1 MNNTTA
7 DHAWAGGQSPERS
20 PRRRMTRAERWGL
33 IAAAVGVVVA
43 LLAWLFPDI
52 NSGDPPTPTRAG
64 ATTAAAPA
72 TTGTTTTGT
81 TTTGTTTTGT
91 TNPGDLT
98 YLDTLAAQKGNSNLV
113 GLPRALSGRPDYPHP
128 VVITCATNQ
137 NDDQVR
143 EVTYP
148 LRGRYLGF
156 SATVRPYFADRP
168 DTRTNVY
175 AIAGYLERDGT
186 VTRQE
191 KGRQLTATMNA
202 PAPLTASVDGAE
214 ELTIQVRCEEPDGV
228 VVLVAPG
235 LTR

>member
-1 MNNTTA
+1 
-7 DHAWAGGQSPERS
+7 
-20 PRRRMTRAERWGL
+20 MTRAERWGL

-52 NSGDPPTPTRAG
+52 NSGEQTTPTGAG

-72 TTGTTTTGT
+72 TGGTTTA
-81 TTTGTTTTGT
+81 GT
-91 TNPGDLT
+91 TNPSDLT
-98 YLDTLAAQKGNSNLV
+98 YLDALAAQQGKFNLV
-113 GLPRALSGRPDYPHP
+113 GLPRALSGQPDYPHP
-128 VVITCATNQ
+128 VVITCPTNQ

-148 LRGRYLGF
+148 LRGRYVGF
-156 SATVRPYFADRP
+156 SATVRPYFADQP

-186 VTRQE
+186 LTLRE
-191 KGRQLTATMNA
+191 KGRQLTATMGA